1 MLINSHFAFS
11 SFVFAFFSLTAL
23 LQLGVLGKKGNY
35 KSNYPHAFC
44 KEASESF
51 CILRSLA

>member
-1 MLINSHFAFS
+1 MLINSHLAF
-11 SFVFAFFSLTAL
+11 FLFCFCFFSLTAL

-35 KSNYPHAFC
+35 KSNYSHAFC

-51 CILRSLA
+51 YILRSLA

>member
-51 CILRSLA
+51 CIPRSLA

>member
-11 SFVFAFFSLTAL
+11 PFLFLLFYLTAL
-23 LQLGVLGKKGNY
+23 LQLGVLRKKGNY
-35 KSNYPHAFC
+35 KSNYSHAFC